1 MTPKQPPLEQ
11 IIAEL
16 IESFGAALGLVTAA
30 VAKQTDAEKL
40 RGDLQAQIAAATA
53 TRMAPPLAIRLATH
67 ALAAA
72 DAECKLRQRAADQA
86 TH

>member
-1 MTPKQPPLEQ
+1 MNQPPIDQ

-16 IESFGAALGLVTAA
+16 IESFGAAIGLVTASI
-30 VAKQTDAEKL
+30 AKQADAEKL
-40 RGDLQAQIAAATA
+40 RADLQAQLSAATA
-53 TRMAPPLAIRLATH
+53 TRMVPPLAVRLATH

-72 DAECKLRQRAADQA
+72 DAECKLRQHDQS